1 MQNQLDE
8 NKFPENKFADDDFE
22 DDDFDEEDFPENPFA
37 DDEFEDDDFDE
48 DELSENQ
55 LNSEQLVFYNTPQ
68 LVNNASCDI
77 PRPKKYVSSGSGF
90 SQPEK
95 KISFDTPQTSE
106 EEASPD
112 TPQPEKKVSS
122 ETAKPKK
129 KKKKK
134 SNAEKKKSLAEKK
147 EKFIS
152 HQLALTN
159 VIAISFTMCV
169 ATAFMLLGERPTES
183 FEENRSLAKC
193 PTFTI
198 ESYLDGSFTSQFAEY
213 FNDAVPMRSTFRNMI
228 SGYRDAMGIDYDDGV
243 EIHGTVTLSNNT
255 SAETQ
260 PISEPEQLIAE
271 TVEVTEAETEPPTI
285 PPNEY
290 ADAEGEIANS
300 VLIVDDRGMEL
311 YGGTFEAGETYAS
324 YVNQYKQLLGDSVN
338 VYSMVIPTAVSFY
351 LPKKY
356 ESATVSEIENIEHIN
371 KYLTDVTPIDA
382 YQALLPHRNEAIYSR
397 TDHHWQ
403 PLGAYY
409 GAKALAETLDAPF
422 ADLSEYEEKRRDD
435 YVGTL
440 YSFTN
445 SMTLKNNPEPFIY
458 YVPKCEYR
466 TIYYNNDMTG
476 QREGDLIYDIDNFSP
491 VSYYLVF
498 MYGDDCVTH
507 VHTGVHNNRTLC
519 IIKDS
524 YANAMIP
531 CLTSSFSNIWV
542 VDMRYFQKNIISFL
556 QQKGVTDLVFAMST
570 FSATGINYLHL
581 NELLHQ

>member
-8 NKFPENKFADDDFE
+8 IQLPKNK
-22 DDDFDEEDFPENPFA
+22 FA
-37 DDEFEDDDFDE
+37 DDEFEDDDFGEDE
-48 DELSENQ
+48 DEFSGNQ
-55 LNSEQLVFYNTPQ
+55 LHS
-68 LVNNASCDI
+68 
-77 PRPKKYVSSGSGF
+77 KKN
-90 SQPEK
+90 
-95 KISFDTPQTSE
+95 
-106 EEASPD
+106 SPD
-112 TPQPEKKVSS
+112 TPKREKKVASK
-122 ETAKPKK
+122 TAKPKK
-129 KKKKK
+129 KKKKSK
-134 SNAEKKKSLAEKK
+134 TERKKALAEKK
-147 EKFIS
+147 EKLLS
-152 HQLALTN
+152 HQLALAN
-159 VIAISFTMCV
+159 VVAISLTMCA

-183 FEENRSLAKC
+183 IEENRALAKC
-193 PTFTI
+193 PAFTM

-213 FNDAVPMRSTFRNMI
+213 FNDAVPMRSTFRNVI
-228 SGYRDAMGIDYDDGV
+228 SAYRDAMGIDYDDGV
-243 EIHGTVTLSNNT
+243 EIHGTVTLSNNNNT
-255 SAETQ
+255 PAETAPPETQ
-260 PISEPEQLIAE
+260 PVSEPEFIDE
-271 TVEVTEAETEPPTI
+271 DVEVTEAETEPPTI

-324 YVNQYKQLLGDSVN
+324 YVNQYKSLLGDSVN
-338 VYSMVIPTAVSFY
+338 VYSMVIPTSVSFY

-409 GAKALAETLDAPF
+409 GAKALAETLDVPF

-458 YVPKCEYR
+458 YVPKCEYS

-476 QREGDLIYDIDNFSP
+476 QREGDLIYDIDNFAP